1 MMMKKLTIYLSTLT
15 ILLTSCVTEYNV
27 DLKDAKSGI
36 LVVEGI
42 ISSDS
47 TEIQLSRSVALDQ
60 ELSDDDAVNGAELF
74 IEDSNGRLTGPFQQK
89 GNGKYFVRT
98 GTLDQNY
105 KYRLRI
111 ILDNE
116 EYESEFL
123 NPIKTAAIDSITWSK
138 EGKGKPV
145 QIHVNTHDPTSQSN
159 YYQWSYTEI
168 WEFHADFYA
177 NAGFVDGNL
186 VIYSNEPG
194 GIPNSK
200 YYCWQT
206 SKSKNFLLESTTLL
220 SDNVISKKIITE
232 IAPSDKRL
240 SSLYYIEVRQNQL
253 REESYNYFNNIKKNI
268 EGGGSIFS
276 PIPTEMQGNIKC
288 ITNKNI
294 NVIGYVEVSDVR
306 KDILYIPWESSIYEP
321 ESDYSCVISEKQLS
335 GYVILN
341 YDPLAE
347 TYYAPAKCVDCLLT
361 GGKKNKPWF
370 WPNNHK

>member
-168 WEFHADFYA
+168 WEFHAEIFA
-177 NAGFVDGNL
+177 NAGYENGKL
-186 VIYSNEPG
+186 VVYSDLPDSIYN
-194 GIPNSK
+194 NK
-200 YYCWQT
+200 YYCWIT
-206 SKSKNFLLESTTLL
+206 NKSKSILLGTTDLL
-220 SDNVISKKIITE
+220 TENIIRKKVIKE
-232 IAPSDKRL
+232 IDPTDKRL
-240 SSLYYIEVRQNQL
+240 STLYYIEITQNQI
-253 REESYNYFNNIKKNI
+253 RKAAYDYFANIKKNI
-268 EGGGSIFS
+268 DESGSIFS

-288 ITNKNI
+288 VTNKDI
-294 NVIGYVEVSDVR
+294 QVIGYVDVSSGA
-306 KDILYIPWESSIYEP
+306 KKELFIPFKGELYEYKPNTTCV
-321 ESDYSCVISEKQLS
+321 ESDKQWS
-335 GYVILN
+335 GYLLST
-341 YDPLAE
+341 YDPLLGNS
-347 TYYAPAKCVDCLLT
+347 YAPAQCIDCKIL
-361 GGKKNKPWF
+361 GGTKNKPWF